1 MLLSH
6 SIMSDSLQPHGLPC
20 PLPFSWVFS
29 NSYPLSQQFHPTIS
43 PTVVPFFF
51 CLQSF
56 PTSGSFPVSRLFTLV
71 GQSIGASPSA
81 SVLPI
86 NIQDWFPLGW
96 TGWISLLSKRLSR
109 VFSNTT
115 VQKHQFFGTQL
126 SSQSNSH
133 ITNCTTRVQFQKW
146 QNDLSVFK
154 VNHSTSRNLSL
165 CPNQC
170 CWRT

>member
-1 MLLSH
+1 MDCST
-6 SIMSDSLQPHGLPC
+6 PGLPVHHQLLRSWWELTQTHVHWVSDVILCC
-20 PLPFSWVFS
+20 PLLLLPSNFPSIRVFFKWVS
-29 NSYPLSQQFHPTIS
+29 SLHQVAKVLECQLQHP
-43 PTVVPFFF
+43 
-51 CLQSF
+51 
-56 PTSGSFPVSRLFTLV
+56 
-71 GQSIGASPSA
+71 
-81 SVLPI
+81 VLPMS
-86 NIQDWFPLGW
+86 IQGWFPLRLSGL
-96 TGWISLLSKRLSR
+96 ISLLSKGLSII
-109 VFSNTT
+109 FSNTT